1 MSTLGIPPSYV
12 IYGDSKSAIALATQ
26 ESGPWRT
33 RHLRIRAHRLREAL
47 RCDDIVKA
55 NMTWAAWHMDGSAL
69 VADGLTKL
77 LQGQLFHRFAVRLG
91 LHGSLLNNGK
101 LAEQPSDKVS
111 KPALK

>member
-1 MSTLGIPPSYV
+1 
-12 IYGDSKSAIALATQ
+12 
-26 ESGPWRT
+26 
-33 RHLRIRAHRLREAL
+33 
-47 RCDDIVKA
+47 
-55 NMTWAAWHMDGSAL
+55 MDGSAL